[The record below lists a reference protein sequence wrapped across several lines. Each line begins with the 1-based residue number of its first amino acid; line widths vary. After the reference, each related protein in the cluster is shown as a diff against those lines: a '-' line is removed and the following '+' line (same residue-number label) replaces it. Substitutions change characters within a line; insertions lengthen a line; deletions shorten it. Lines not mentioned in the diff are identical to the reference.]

1 MSNKTIRIIFILSV
15 LCAILMIVTQFF
27 WIKKAYKKEKDI
39 FSTHAT
45 IALKNV
51 AVHLLQANRNT
62 TKVDSIVS
70 QVEDNFFT
78 VRVNDR
84 IDTTVLEAL
93 LKRELLNQQLK
104 TDFEY
109 FVYDCESDSIKYQKY
124 VNLSSNKIEET
135 SNVIPQ
141 EVKPIKVPKNLKGN
155 NYFAV
160 HFTKLDQFLNYEMIN
175 WAISSLILLLFLL
188 ILSYA
193 VFTIFRQKRLSEI
206 QKDFVN
212 NMTHEFKTPLATIKL
227 SSEVL
232 KNPNII
238 NNPDRLSNYAT
249 IINNETIHLTN
260 QVERVLQMAKGNN
273 ETIKLN
279 KESVILNQF
288 LNEII
293 ERTYRPL
300 IKSKGGKIDL
310 NYSSDY
316 IETKID
322 KLHFKNVI
330 SNLLDNALKYC
341 KQVPEITINCKEE
354 KNTIEISITDNG
366 IGISKDNLN
375 KIFDKFYRVPTGNLH
390 DVKGFGLGL
399 NYVKTICQLH
409 GGKIKVKSELG
420 KGSEFCI
427 FIPKFVK

>member
-1 MSNKTIRIIFILSV
+1 M
-15 LCAILMIVTQFF
+15 
-27 WIKKAYKKEKDI
+27 
-39 FSTHAT
+39 
-45 IALKNV
+45 
-51 AVHLLQANRNT
+51 
-62 TKVDSIVS
+62 
-70 QVEDNFFT
+70 EDNFFT

-84 IDTTVLEAL
+84 IDTNVLEAL

-109 FVYDCESDSIKYQKY
+109 FVYDCESDSVKHQKY
-124 VNLSSNKIEET
+124 VGLSSNKLEET
-135 SNVIPQ
+135 PTIIPL
-141 EVKPIKVPKNLKGN
+141 EAKPIKVPKSLKGN

-160 HFTKLDQFLNYEMIN
+160 HFTNLDQFLNYEMIN
-175 WAISSLILLLFLL
+175 WGVSSFILLLFLL

-193 VFTIFRQKRLSEI
+193 VFTIFKQKKLSEI

-227 SSEVL
+227 SSDVL

-238 NNPDRLSNYAT
+238 NNPERLFNYAT

-260 QVERVLQMAKGNN
+260 QVERVLQMAKGNKQA
-273 ETIKLN
+273 IKLN
-279 KESVILNQF
+279 KEMVVLNQF

-293 ERTYRPL
+293 DKTYRPL
-300 IKSKGGKIDL
+300 IRSKGGKIEL
-310 NYSSDY
+310 KYSTDN

-330 SNLLDNALKYC
+330 GNLLDNALKYC
-341 KQVPEITINCKEE
+341 KEIPEITISCMEGK
-354 KNTIEISITDNG
+354 KMIEVSIVDNG
-366 IGISKDNLN
+366 IGVSKENLK

-399 NYVKTICQLH
+399 NYVKTICNLH
-409 GGKIKVKSELG
+409 GGKIKSK
-420 KGSEFCI
+420 K
-427 FIPKFVK
+427 

>member
-51 AVHLLQANRNT
+51 AVHLLQANHNT

-84 IDTTVLEAL
+84 IDTNVLEAL

-109 FVYDCESDSIKYQKY
+109 FVYDCESDSVKHQKY
-124 VNLSSNKIEET
+124 VGLSSNKFDEATPI
-135 SNVIPQ
+135 IPL
-141 EVKPIKVPKNLKGN
+141 EAKPIKVPKSLKGN

-160 HFTKLDQFLNYEMIN
+160 HFTNLDQFLNYEMIN
-175 WAISSLILLLFLL
+175 WGISSFILLLFLL

-193 VFTIFRQKRLSEI
+193 VFTIFKQKKLSEI

-227 SSEVL
+227 SSDVL
-232 KNPNII
+232 KNPNIV
-238 NNPDRLSNYAT
+238 NNPERLLNYAN
-249 IINNETIHLTN
+249 IINNETLHLTN
-260 QVERVLQMAKGNN
+260 QVERVLQMAKGNK
-273 ETIKLN
+273 EAIKLN
-279 KESVILNQF
+279 KETVILNQF

-293 ERTYRPL
+293 EKTYRPL
-300 IKSKGGKIDL
+300 IRSKGGKIEIQYL
-310 NYSSDY
+310 SEN
-316 IETKID
+316 IEIKID
-322 KLHFKNVI
+322 KLHFKNLI

-341 KQVPEITINCKEE
+341 KTIPEITITCKEE
-354 KNTIEISITDNG
+354 KNTILVSISDNG
-366 IGISKDNLN
+366 IGISKENLK
-375 KIFDKFYRVPTGNLH
+375 KIFDRFYRVPTGNLH

-399 NYVKTICQLH
+399 NYVKTVCKLH

-420 KGSEFCI
+420 KGSEFSI
-427 FIPKFVK
+427 FIPKFVN